1 MKLWRK
7 GKKVEENK
15 NQDTEDQKNFAND
28 LDVEELNSEDL
39 IGDDLW
45 KDAQEAA
52 QEIKGSASSSKENI
66 EGSVR
71 SENKNSSETVEFSN
85 AKVSLLK
92 NELEAKDNQL
102 KRMAAD
108 FDNFRRRQSIEREE
122 LLKNGGKDLIID
134 LLPVLDNFERAMTS
148 SKDAKDVANVI
159 SGVEMIQKQLLE
171 SIRKNGVDII
181 NSMDSIF
188 DPNYHEAVQQLVD
201 DSKPDQTVINE
212 LQKGYTLNGKVIRPA
227 TVVVSTVS
235 S

>member
-1 MKLWRK
+1 M
-7 GKKVEENK
+7 EENK
-15 NQDTEDQKNFAND
+15 NQDPEEQQDFAND

-39 IGDDLW
+39 MGDDLW
-45 KDAQEAA
+45 KDAQQAA
-52 QEIKGSASSSKENI
+52 QEIKGATSSSKENT
-66 EGSVR
+66 
-71 SENKNSSETVEFSN
+71 ENKTSSETVEFSN

-148 SKDAKDVANVI
+148 SKDTKDVANVI
-159 SGVEMIQKQLLE
+159 SGIEMIQKQLLE

-181 NSMDSIF
+181 KSMDSIF